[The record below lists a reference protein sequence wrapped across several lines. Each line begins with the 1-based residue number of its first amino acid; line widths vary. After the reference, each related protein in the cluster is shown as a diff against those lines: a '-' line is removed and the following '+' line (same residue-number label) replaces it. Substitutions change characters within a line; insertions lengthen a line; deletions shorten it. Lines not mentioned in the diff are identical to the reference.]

1 MNVETLLPNT
11 IGPVAWVLQAAILVR
26 MYRSKLCDE
35 LPMLFAYVVFSE
47 CRSISLY
54 WVRVHFGFRSPEY
67 FVGYWLGFV
76 VHTGME
82 FLVIREVY
90 AKVLHRYEGLRTL
103 SDTIFRWA
111 MLLLVVLG
119 IIVAVSSPAADR
131 DAMYSGILL
140 LDRSVMIVEFGLM
153 VLLFMFSRA
162 LELGWRECIFGI
174 AVGLCFY
181 CTTELAAVSLR
192 TYYRNAAA
200 EFYSMAEPFLT
211 LIMLAIWTAY
221 VYRTDRARNPGQSLS
236 NLRMTE
242 WNDAVL
248 QFLNR

>member
-1 MNVETLLPNT
+1 MNVEALLPNLM
-11 IGPVAWVLQAAILVR
+11 GPISWVLQTAILLR
-26 MYRSKLCDE
+26 MVRSKLRDE
-35 LPMLFAYVVFSE
+35 LPMLFAYVLFAE

-54 WVRVHFGFRSPEY
+54 WIRVHFGFRSPEY

-76 VHTGME
+76 VHTGLE
-82 FLVIREVY
+82 LLVIREVY
-90 AKVLHRYEGLRTL
+90 AKVLHRYAGLRTL

-119 IIVAVSSPAADR
+119 FIIAASSPAADR

-153 VLLFMFSRA
+153 VLLFVFSRA

-192 TYYRNAAA
+192 TYYRNDAA
-200 EFYSMAEPFLT
+200 ELYSMAEPFLT
-211 LIMLAIWTAY
+211 LIMLGVWTTY
-221 VYRTDRARNPGQSLS
+221 VYRSDRARQPGQTLS